1 MTPSPGEPLS
11 NCLQSRSQNG
21 PARSGPKG
29 TWGTIGLLPRVFR
42 EPVLCDSDSRRVPPA
57 PDTLPDMRV
66 DLRSLSAARSQPD
79 QKTSPFDRSRIAEY
93 EIRTD
98 ARI

>member
-1 MTPSPGEPLS
+1 MTPSPDEPLS

-21 PARSGPKG
+21 PAQNGPKG
-29 TWGTIGLLPRVFR
+29 TWETIGVLSLVFR
-42 EPVLCDSDSRRVPPA
+42 GPVLCDSDSRRVPPA
-57 PDTLPDMRV
+57 PDTLPDMGV
-66 DLRSLSAARSQPD
+66 DLRPLSAARSQPD
-79 QKTSPFDRSRIAEY
+79 QKISPFDRSRIAEY